1 MQRPFRLVADYV
13 LISHQ
18 SVKLLGASSA
28 ASPAQARS
36 PLLAPRAALRKL
48 GLFWRLGSRQPS
60 GVFRNGS
67 ESEMPFQPF
76 PICVVGDHFVFCG
89 AEQGIGTLRD

>member
-1 MQRPFRLVADYV
+1 MQRHFRLVAEYAV
-13 LISHQ
+13 VSHP

-48 GLFWRLGSRQPS
+48 GLFWHLGSHQPS
-60 GVFRNGS
+60 GFSAMALN
-67 ESEMPFQPF
+67 
-76 PICVVGDHFVFCG
+76 
-89 AEQGIGTLRD
+89 LRCSSPSPSVW